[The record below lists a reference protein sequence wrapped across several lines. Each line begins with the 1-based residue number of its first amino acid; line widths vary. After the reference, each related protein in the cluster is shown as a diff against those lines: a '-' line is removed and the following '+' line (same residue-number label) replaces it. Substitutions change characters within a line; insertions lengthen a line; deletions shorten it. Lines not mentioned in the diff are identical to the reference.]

1 MSCTSMSYDL
11 PFPVL
16 KITTVSIEK
25 IPTMQQV
32 NGTNSVPVATYG
44 IDGTINW
51 LTNLEVGLLMISQLI
66 LSFIPQNLVVI
77 M

>member
-1 MSCTSMSYDL
+1 
-11 PFPVL
+11 
-16 KITTVSIEK
+16 
-25 IPTMQQV
+25 MQQV
-32 NGTNSVPVATYG
+32 NGKNSVHVVTYNG

-51 LTNLEVGLLMISQLI
+51 LTKLEVGLLMISQLI